1 MQRKKLAKTP
11 CRPLCAAQL
20 TEDRLSQWQ
29 QPNCRMADGTDLA
42 TSCDNSAL
50 PIGPVIF
57 VLREATLNTLALL
70 IGALCAFAIGYRYYS
85 AFLAARVLTLD
96 DDRATPA
103 HTHADGHNYLP
114 SPKIVLF
121 GHHFAAIAGAGPLI
135 GPTLAAQF
143 GFAPGF
149 LWIVLGAVLAGCVHD
164 FTVLI
169 ASTRHQGHSL
179 PDIALC
185 EIGPFAGFVTTLAVL
200 FILLVTL
207 AGLGIVVV
215 NALSS
220 SPWGVFTIGTTIP
233 IAFLMG
239 LWMFKSSPGRV
250 RIVGPSIVG
259 VLLLFGGVTAGHAVA
274 HSPLAAW
281 LTFSPHQI
289 TLILMI
295 YGLIASSLP
304 VWLLLEPRDYLA
316 TYVKLGTIALLC
328 VGIFIV
334 HPQMQFPV
342 FSQYVHGGG
351 PIIHGKL
358 FPFLFVTIACG
369 AISGFHSLIASGTTP
384 KMLNRETDARFIG
397 YGAMAAEALVAV
409 IALVA
414 ACSLYPGDYYAINVP
429 PAVFGNLGL
438 HTLELP
444 RLSAEVGENLA
455 GRTGGGVSLAIG
467 MAHIFRG
474 LPGMHQLVSYWYHYA
489 VMFEALFILTTVDAG
504 TRSARYLLQELLG
517 KVTAPFANSNWVPG
531 VLLSTAMVVGSW
543 GYLIYTGSI
552 STIWPLFGAGNQLL
566 ATVALAIVT
575 VYLVNIG
582 KARYIWVTAI
592 PMVFVGITTG
602 AAAALSIGTIF
613 WPLTHKPGSM
623 VQGYLDSLLM
633 ALFLA
638 GVVAVVAAAMH
649 RIWATMRGDPL
660 PAASASA
667 DANKQTKLGCC

>member
-1 MQRKKLAKTP
+1 M
-11 CRPLCAAQL
+11 
-20 TEDRLSQWQ
+20 
-29 QPNCRMADGTDLA
+29 
-42 TSCDNSAL
+42 
-50 PIGPVIF
+50 
-57 VLREATLNTLALL
+57 NTLALL
-70 IGALCAFAIGYRYYS
+70 VGALCVFTLGYRYYS
-85 AFLAARVLTLD
+85 AFLAARVLSLND
-96 DDRATPA
+96 SRPTPA
-103 HTHADGHNYLP
+103 HTQADGQNYLA
-114 SPKIVLF
+114 SPRLILF

-149 LWIVLGAVLAGCVHD
+149 LWIVLGAVLGGCVHD
-164 FTVLI
+164 FTVLV
-169 ASTRHQGHSL
+169 ASTRHKGRSL
-179 PDIALC
+179 PDIALT
-185 EIGPFAGFVTTLAVL
+185 EIGPFAGMVTMFAVL

-220 SPWGVFTIGTTIP
+220 SPWGVFTISMTIP
-233 IAFLMG
+233 IAVMMG
-239 LWMFKSSPGRV
+239 FWMFRSCPGKVRV
-250 RIVGPSIVG
+250 VGPSIAG
-259 VLLLFGGVTAGHAVA
+259 LILLFGAVTAGHAVA
-274 HSPLAAW
+274 QSPLAAW

-289 TLILMI
+289 TIILMV

-316 TYVKLGTIALLC
+316 TYVKLGTIVLLC
-328 VGIFIV
+328 VGIFVV

-342 FSQYVHGGG
+342 LSQYVHGGG

-369 AISGFHSLIASGTTP
+369 AVSGFHSLIASGTTP
-384 KMLNRETDARFIG
+384 KMLDRETDARFIG

-409 IALVA
+409 MALVA

-429 PAVFGNLGL
+429 PSVFGNLGL
-438 HTLELP
+438 HTLDLP

-474 LPGMHQLVSYWYHYA
+474 LPGMHTLVSYWYHYA

-517 KVTAPFANSNWVPG
+517 RVAPPFSNTKWVPG
-531 VLLSTAMVVGSW
+531 ILLCTGIVVGSW

-566 ATVALAIVT
+566 ATIALAIVT
-575 VYLVNIG
+575 VYLVNDG
-582 KARYIWVTAI
+582 KLRYTWTTAI
-592 PMVFVGITTG
+592 PMVFVGVTTFVAAVESIT
-602 AAAALSIGTIF
+602 TIF
-613 WPLTHKPGSM
+613 WPLAHKPGFM
-623 VQGYLDSLLM
+623 LQGYLDSMLM
-633 ALFLA
+633 ALFLV
-638 GVVAVVAAAMH
+638 GVVAVVAAALR
-649 RIWATMRGDPL
+649 RIRATLHGEPL
-660 PAASASA
+660 PPRSFAAT
-667 DANKQTKLGCC
+667 DTKREQPKLTCC